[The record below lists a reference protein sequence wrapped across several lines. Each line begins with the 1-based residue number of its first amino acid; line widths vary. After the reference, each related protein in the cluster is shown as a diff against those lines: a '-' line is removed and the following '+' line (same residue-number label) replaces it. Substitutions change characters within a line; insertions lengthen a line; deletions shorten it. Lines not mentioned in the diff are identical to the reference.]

1 MVLDARSLISPSCRP
16 ACAGRHANLPT
27 PTPTPTPLRHV
38 AAQGSAA
45 QGLAA
50 NGQRFYAEFL
60 TEFHQAGATF
70 AAIVP
75 NTMKSRALDLLLG
88 TERKQRLRLARSLG
102 AVGVFAVCLMVQW
115 LSVTLGM
122 ADRSAALA
130 LSWFV
135 LAGVVGCYV
144 SLRSGWSQRWSDPAL
159 TMPQMV
165 YSLLVLMLAYGINP
179 QLRGLMP
186 MIMALVLVF
195 GAFILPAR
203 RCRQL
208 GCLSVAMLAIVMCYS
223 VARNPVL
230 FEPRIEA
237 FNFLLSALVLPVI
250 GSLAGQLSSM
260 RFEQQI
266 QKHELREAL
275 EKVRRLASF
284 DELTGLPNR
293 RQVMEFFS
301 QEERRA
307 LRQTAPLCCAVID
320 IDFFKQINDRMGHP
334 AGDEA
339 LQRFSALLS
348 AALRADDVL
357 ARWGGEEFMLLLP
370 STPVEE
376 ASEVLER
383 LRGRCAD
390 RANWLDAPHLQ
401 VTFSAGLAAHR
412 PGEPTERLIA
422 RADAALYQ
430 AKAAGRNRVMLG

>member
-1 MVLDARSLISPSCRP
+1 MISR
-16 ACAGRHANLPT
+16 L
-27 PTPTPTPLRHV
+27 
-38 AAQGSAA
+38 
-45 QGLAA
+45 
-50 NGQRFYAEFL
+50 
-60 TEFHQAGATF
+60 
-70 AAIVP
+70 
-75 NTMKSRALDLLLG
+75 LDLLLG

-115 LSVTLGM
+115 LAVSLGM

-130 LSWFV
+130 LTWFV
-135 LAGVVGCYV
+135 IAGVLVCYL
-144 SLRSGWSQRWSDPAL
+144 SLRTGWSQRWSDPAL

-165 YSLLVLMLAYGINP
+165 YSLLALMLAYGINP

-208 GCLSVAMLAIVMCYS
+208 GWLSVAMLAIVMYYS
-223 VARNPVL
+223 AARDPVL
-230 FEPRIEA
+230 FEPRIEG
-237 FNFLLSALVLPVI
+237 FNFLFSALVLPI
-250 GSLAGQLSSM
+250 MGSLAGQLSSM
-260 RFEQQI
+260 ILQQRV
-266 QKHELREAL
+266 QKNELREAL
-275 EKVRRLASF
+275 EKVRLLASF

-293 RQVMEFFS
+293 RQVMEVFS
-301 QEERRA
+301 QEERRS
-307 LRQTAPLCCAVID
+307 LRQSAPLCCAIID

-348 AALRADDVL
+348 AALRANDVL

-370 STPVEE
+370 KTAVEE
-376 ASEVLER
+376 AAEVLER
-383 LRGRCAD
+383 LRGRCAA

-401 VTFSAGLAAHR
+401 VTFSAGLVALQ

-422 RADAALYQ
+422 RADAALYL

>member
-1 MVLDARSLISPSCRP
+1 MDAWRLICCGPWLSRILTFSGSLRRGAGSVKSCSIWLQR
-16 ACAGRHANLPT
+16 GL
-27 PTPTPTPLRHV
+27 
-38 AAQGSAA
+38 
-45 QGLAA
+45 LAA
-50 NGQRFYAEFL
+50 KFRRYSAR
-60 TEFHQAGATF
+60 
-70 AAIVP
+70 
-75 NTMKSRALDLLLG
+75 TMISRLLDLLLG

-115 LSVTLGM
+115 LAVSLGM

-130 LSWFV
+130 LTWFV
-135 LAGVVGCYV
+135 IAGVLVCYL
-144 SLRSGWSQRWSDPAL
+144 SLRTGWSQRWSDPAL

-165 YSLLVLMLAYGINP
+165 YSLLALMLAYGINP

-208 GCLSVAMLAIVMCYS
+208 GWLSVAMLAIVMYYS
-223 VARNPVL
+223 AARDPVL
-230 FEPRIEA
+230 FEPRIEG
-237 FNFLLSALVLPVI
+237 FNFLFSALVLPI
-250 GSLAGQLSSM
+250 MGSLAGQLSSM
-260 RFEQQI
+260 ILQQRV
-266 QKHELREAL
+266 QKNELREAL
-275 EKVRRLASF
+275 EKVRLLASF

-293 RQVMEFFS
+293 RQVMEVFS
-301 QEERRA
+301 QEERRS
-307 LRQTAPLCCAVID
+307 LRQSAPLCCAIID

-348 AALRADDVL
+348 AALRANDVL

-370 STPVEE
+370 KTAVEE
-376 ASEVLER
+376 AAEVLER
-383 LRGRCAD
+383 LRGRCAA

-401 VTFSAGLAAHR
+401 VTFSAGLVALQ

-422 RADAALYQ
+422 RADAALYL

>member
-1 MVLDARSLISPSCRP
+1 M
-16 ACAGRHANLPT
+16 
-27 PTPTPTPLRHV
+27 
-38 AAQGSAA
+38 

-50 NGQRFYAEFL
+50 NGQHSDVECR
-60 TEFHQAGATF
+60 TEFCQTGAAF

-75 NTMKSRALDLLLG
+75 NTMKTQALDLLLG
-88 TERKQRLRLARSLG
+88 TERKQRLRVVRSLS

-115 LSVTLGM
+115 WAVTLGM

-130 LSWFV
+130 LSCFV
-135 LAGVVGCYV
+135 FAGVLVCYI
-144 SLRSGWSQRWSDPAL
+144 SLRTGWSQRWRDPAL

-165 YSLLVLMLAYGINP
+165 YSLLVLMVGYGINAP
-179 QLRGLMP
+179 LRGLMP

-208 GCLSVAMLAIVMCYS
+208 GWLSVVLLAIVMCYS
-223 VARNPVL
+223 AARNPVL
-230 FEPRIEA
+230 FEPRIEG
-237 FNFLLSALVLPVI
+237 FNFFLSALVLPVI

-260 RFEQQI
+260 RSQQQV
-266 QKHELREAL
+266 QKNELREAL

-293 RQVMEFFS
+293 RRVMEFFD

-307 LRQTAPLCCAVID
+307 LRQSAPFCCAVID
-320 IDFFKQINDRMGHP
+320 IDLFKQINDRMGHP

-348 AALRADDVL
+348 AALRTDDVL

-370 STPVEE
+370 STRVEE
-376 ASEVLER
+376 AAEVLER

-390 RANWLDAPHLQ
+390 PANWLETPHLQ
-401 VTFSAGLAAHR
+401 VTFSAGLSAHQ
-412 PGEPTERLIA
+412 PGEPTERAIA

-430 AKAAGRNRVMLG
+430 AKTAGRNRVMLG

>member
-1 MVLDARSLISPSCRP
+1 
-16 ACAGRHANLPT
+16 
-27 PTPTPTPLRHV
+27 
-38 AAQGSAA
+38 
-45 QGLAA
+45 
-50 NGQRFYAEFL
+50 
-60 TEFHQAGATF
+60 
-70 AAIVP
+70 
-75 NTMKSRALDLLLG
+75 MKSRALDLLLG

-115 LSVTLGM
+115 LAVTLGM

-135 LAGVVGCYV
+135 LAGVVVCYV
-144 SLRSGWSQRWSDPAL
+144 SLRTGWSQRWSDPAL

-179 QLRGLMP
+179 PLRGLMP

-208 GCLSVAMLAIVMCYS
+208 GWLSVAMLAIVMCYS
-223 VARNPVL
+223 VARYPEL
-230 FEPRIEA
+230 FEPRIEG
-237 FNFLLSALVLPVI
+237 FNFFLSALVLPVI
-250 GSLAGQLSSM
+250 GNLAGQLSSM
-260 RFEQQI
+260 RFQQQV
-266 QKHELREAL
+266 QKNELREAL

-307 LRQTAPLCCAVID
+307 LRQSAPLCCAVID

-376 ASEVLER
+376 AAEVLER

-390 RANWLDAPHLQ
+390 CANWLDAPHLQ